1 MIQKIS
7 REEVLKHR
15 LRLKTIIIVVQ
26 EIALRGSSFRGHD
39 ESQVSLNP
47 ENVLAWIGFATKLN
61 EQIRNVVLQNA
72 LGNAKYTS
80 TRIQKEI
87 LGIIANK
94 VRRKIREEIGDS
106 CFSILVDEAVDEA
119 GREQMSVILRYVNS
133 RGIVNERF
141 FALKSVAETSAETL
155 KEAICDVLSQY
166 DLQVDKL
173 RGQGYDGASNMPGQ
187 FNGLKA
193 LFLRDS
199 PYAYF
204 VHCFAHRL
212 HLALLTSAKVCD
224 PIWDFFPYWIAS

>member
-133 RGIVNERF
+133 
-141 FALKSVAETSAETL
+141 VAETSAETL